1 MRLGKLAFISSSL
14 LITLSTSIPTVA
26 QAAQNTP
33 TPGAPPA
40 SASIDVP
47 DTQVQTL
54 HVTSREVIVDVMVT
68 GKDGQ
73 PVYGLQQS
81 DFSIEENGHHQAI
94 RSFREYTASTPI
106 DEPTPPKLPLG
117 VYTNSQATPASGPST
132 SSCSTPF
139 TPAHM
144 TMIRSLNSVSAYF
157 STMPQGTRVAIFWLS
172 ESGPAHDAGIYLR
185 PRNPETGVA

>member
-1 MRLGKLAFISSSL
+1 MNPRRNHSGEAMRLGKLAFISSSL

-40 SASIDVP
+40 PASIDVP

-54 HVTSREVIVDVMVT
+54 HVTSREVVVDVMVT

-81 DFSIEENGHHQAI
+81 DFSIEENDRHQAI
-94 RSFREYTASTPI
+94 RSFREYTSPAPI

-117 VYTNSQATPASGPST
+117 VYTNSQ
-132 SSCSTPF
+132 
-139 TPAHM
+139 
-144 TMIRSLNSVSAYF
+144 RSEERRVGEECRCRWGAY
-157 STMPQGTRVAIFWLS
+157 
-172 ESGPAHDAGIYLR
+172 
-185 PRNPETGVA
+185 

>member
-1 MRLGKLAFISSSL
+1 MIPRRNHSGEAMRLGKLAFISSSL

-40 SASIDVP
+40 PASIDVP

-54 HVTSREVIVDVMVT
+54 HVTSREVVVDVMVT

-94 RSFREYTASTPI
+94 RSFREYSSRPHRRTHPAQASP
-106 DEPTPPKLPLG
+106 G
-117 VYTNSQATPASGPST
+117 VYTNSQSTPASGPVNIILLDALHS
-132 SSCSTPF
+132 
-139 TPAHM
+139 
-144 TMIRSLNSVSAYF
+144 
-157 STMPQGTRVAIFWLS
+157 GAIHHGAL
-172 ESGPAHDAGIYLR
+172 AQ
-185 PRNPETGVA
+185 

>member
-106 DEPTPPKLPLG
+106 DDPA
-117 VYTNSQATPASGPST
+117 QASPGRLHQQP
-132 SSCSTPF
+132 
-139 TPAHM
+139 
-144 TMIRSLNSVSAYF
+144 
-157 STMPQGTRVAIFWLS
+157 G
-172 ESGPAHDAGIYLR
+172 DARQR
-185 PRNPETGVA
+185 PRQRHPARRPSLRRNDHDPLAQ